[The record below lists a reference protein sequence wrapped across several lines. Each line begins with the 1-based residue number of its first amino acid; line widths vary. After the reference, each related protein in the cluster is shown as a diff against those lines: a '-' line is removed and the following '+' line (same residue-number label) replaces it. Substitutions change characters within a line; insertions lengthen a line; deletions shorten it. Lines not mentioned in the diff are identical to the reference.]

1 MCNHIQKIYR
11 VWFLTKSVILLPQ
24 KKKKKKNGDK
34 QVMIEDAK
42 NLGEEIKSN
51 EQFQKSNPKRVDKF
65 TIFSK

>member
-1 MCNHIQKIYR
+1 
-11 VWFLTKSVILLPQ
+11 
-24 KKKKKKNGDK
+24 
-34 QVMIEDAK
+34 MIEDAK